1 MVKRAF
7 PVVLLLLSVSACAT
21 KGDVRN
27 LQEDIRELHQQQQ
40 ALLQELQREQRA
52 QRDSVQA
59 LAQNVQ
65 QGRAETSRRMTN
77 LEDHL
82 LRVQE
87 LTGLSQQQLSN
98 LRDELERERTQLA
111 FGPPPSGPSE
121 FDPAV
126 GMAEGGEGAT
136 ELYDAAVTQFRRG
149 AYSSAR
155 MGFRELVDRFPNDPL
170 APEARYYLADILVQE
185 DERGEAIEGFLDI
198 PEYHPDA
205 DRVPDALYRVAML
218 HLEMGDEEEAVQYL
232 ERVVNTWPDSG
243 AANLA
248 RDELEEL

>member
-1 MVKRAF
+1 MAKSTL
-7 PVVLLLLSVSACAT
+7 PVLILLAVTASACAT
-21 KGDVRN
+21 KGDVRD
-27 LQEDIRELHQQQQ
+27 LQNDIRELHQQQQ

-52 QRDSVQA
+52 QRDSMQA
-59 LAQNVQ
+59 LARTVQ
-65 QGRAETSRRMTN
+65 DGRAETSRRMTN

-87 LTGLSQQQLSN
+87 LTGLSQQQLAN
-98 LRDELERERTQLA
+98 LRAELERERSQMA
-111 FGPPPSGPSE
+111 FGPPSSG
-121 FDPAV
+121 FDPAAD
-126 GMAEGGEGAT
+126 MIEGGEGAM

-155 MGFRELVDRFPNDPL
+155 MGFRELLERFANDPL

-185 DERGEAIEGFLDI
+185 NEPEEAIEQFLEI

-218 HLEMGDEEEAVQYL
+218 HQNLGNDDDAIQYL
-232 ERVVNTWPDSG
+232 ERLINTWPDSG
-243 AANLA
+243 AAELA
-248 RDELEEL
+248 REELEALQ